1 MEKTEAVKAP
11 EKTKQTSKQRVL
23 AALENAQKLV
33 EQRKAALEAIE
44 ARERARA
51 NRTPASTVNK
61 QKFLLGAYI
70 METRPQLAKSA
81 DFQAWLKRDQDRSI
95 FGLAPL
101 KPPIAGNGN

>member
-1 MEKTEAVKAP
+1 MLYPV
-11 EKTKQTSKQRVL
+11 TSHLHR
-23 AALENAQKLV
+23 AARRRSPLLLH
-33 EQRKAALEAIE
+33 RKAALEAIE

>member
-1 MEKTEAVKAP
+1 
-11 EKTKQTSKQRVL
+11 
-23 AALENAQKLV
+23 
-33 EQRKAALEAIE
+33 
-44 ARERARA
+44 
-51 NRTPASTVNK
+51 
-61 QKFLLGAYI
+61 